1 MTPRRLVWLVALAI
15 PATSFAQRKEIQ
27 ELQREMGLLSE
38 QVREIQRVQNEK
50 FAALQALVQQI
61 LDDTRKTSTSVA
73 VLDSTVR
80 DKLTEQERK
89 VMAPIAGVNTRV
101 EQMANEFGILR
112 ESVGETNA
120 RLGKLQQQIIDLGN
134 AVKTMQ
140 SPAAPPP
147 PGPGASGGL
156 PPVPAETLY
165 SNALRDKSGG
175 KPALALQQFKDY
187 LSYYGSTELAPEAQ
201 FQIAEIYYS
210 QGDMDQALQAYDAL
224 LEKFPEN
231 SKTVDALYMKG
242 QTLLKTG
249 KRTAGAAE
257 FREVIRRFPRSDMA
271 TRARAQLKAMG
282 LSTMVPPTTSRKK

>member
-1 MTPRRLVWLVALAI
+1 MNLRRLVWLVALAI
-15 PATSFAQRKEIQ
+15 PAVSFAQRKEIQ

-38 QVREIQRVQNEK
+38 QVRDIQRVQNEK
-50 FAALQALVQQI
+50 FAGLQALVQQI
-61 LDDTRKTSTSVA
+61 LDDTRKTNTSVA

-80 DKLTEQERK
+80 DKLSEQEKK

-101 EQMANEFGILR
+101 EQMANEFGMLK

-120 RLGKLQQQIIDLGN
+120 RLGKLQQQMVDLGN

-140 SPAAPPP
+140 APAAPPP
-147 PGPGASGGL
+147 SASGL

-175 KPALALQQFKDY
+175 KSELALQQFRDY
-187 LSYYGSTELAPEAQ
+187 LTFYGSTELAPEAQ

-210 QGDMDQALQAYDAL
+210 QGDMENALQEYDAL

-231 SKTVDALYMKG
+231 SKTADALYMKG
-242 QTLLKTG
+242 QTLVKTG

-271 TRARAQLKAMG
+271 TKARAQLKAMG
-282 LSTMVPPTTSRKK
+282 LSTMVAPTSSRKK